1 VSIFK
6 RVDKHLFIFL
16 AHKEGSGRCRE
27 KAMLRV
33 GPKPKFTVSFAIF
46 VASYVIVS
54 ISSGV
59 ALWRMPKPAPGWPHT
74 TGTNAVLPDLGFDTV
89 PYFGH
94 LLCATKSIFIGLPT
108 LILVVYMSSTALLAL
123 CSRSRSEIIMRF
135 MLVESA
141 LLLLRSISITLTA
154 LTNPDPRCA
163 NCQYG
168 CPGNIFDAIKMTLRR
183 FPFWS
188 CGDLVFSGHTVE
200 FTLSALVWL
209 SYCKIRFLRF
219 SAACT
224 AIVGVTS
231 LIGCR
236 YHYSVDIF
244 IAFVLSYLVWSAY
257 PFLLNLSDGSAP
269 LLFRAAARC
278 VRWLNGCHP
287 PSAYSAAHDH
297 ERQPLVAAAIRPEI
311 WI

>member
-1 VSIFK
+1 
-6 RVDKHLFIFL
+6 
-16 AHKEGSGRCRE
+16 
-27 KAMLRV
+27 MLRI
-33 GPKPKFTVSFAIF
+33 GPHPKFATALAIF

-74 TGTNAVLPDLGFDTV
+74 SGTNAVLPDVGFELV
-89 PYFGH
+89 PYSGH

-108 LILVVYMSSTALLAL
+108 FILITFMLFTLLLSL
-123 CSRSRSEIIMRF
+123 CCRRRSEIIMRF

-141 LLLLRSISITLTA
+141 LLFLRSISITLTA

-168 CPGNIFDAIKMTLRR
+168 CPSSLFHAITMTLSR

-200 FTLSALVWL
+200 FTLAACIWS
-209 SYCKIRFLRF
+209 SYCKSRFLRF
-219 SAACT
+219 SAVCT
-224 AIVGVTS
+224 AMLGVVS

-236 YHYSVDIF
+236 YHYTIDIF
-244 IAFVLSYLVWSAY
+244 VAFVLSYLLWSAY
-257 PFLLNLSDGSAP
+257 PFLLNLSVSDSHAP
-269 LLFRAAARC
+269 WVFKAAARC
-278 VRWLNGCHP
+278 VQWLNGCKP
-287 PSAYSAAHDH
+287 PGASIVVALDH
-297 ERQPLVAAAIRPEI
+297 ERQPLVAAATTADF